1 MATLISFVGD
11 SDPLR
16 NDHDGP
22 LLHLARCLKPQKM
35 VLIHSQRSVQKN
47 DRVCQALRSIA
58 GYEPE
63 IEINKEI
70 ISNDNVYI
78 FDKMFDILY
87 RIIKNYRENED
98 IILNLTSGTPQMI
111 SAMFSVNRLSDLN
124 VHAYQVATP
133 VHSSNEGIK
142 HDNQKDFKKLLQQNA
157 DNVPHFEKRIIED
170 QGEKFQ
176 NILARR
182 SVKELILHNDY
193 LAAYR
198 LILQYHPLGKG
209 SQKKLNNS
217 LTNLSDAIRY
227 QNFIEEVTEADL
239 PDNVKVLLNAY
250 LIIAMQTRR
259 ELTSEVLIRVKNF
272 AEACAKYYIDQKHP
286 GLIILR
292 KNLPYLNERNCP
304 DGLIDFINQDSNQT
318 KKFFEFNDY
327 LSLPLYVKIIS
338 FYNAKDEVLVSLNE
352 INKVNGIRN
361 QVAHGLKPISKKAV
375 KINLLSQSCF
385 RLLKLIFGVET
396 KWSNFFDHKNDE
408 LVKSLL

>member
-16 NDHDGP
+16 NNHDGP
-22 LLHLARCLKPQKM
+22 LLHLARCLKPQKI

-47 DRVCQALRSIA
+47 DRVCQALRSIT

-70 ISNDNVYI
+70 ISNDDVFI

-87 RIIKNYRENED
+87 RIIKNYRENEN

-124 VHAYQVATP
+124 VRAYQVETP
-133 VHSSNEGIK
+133 VHSSNEGIG
-142 HDNQKDFKKLLQQNA
+142 HDNQKDFEQLLRQNV
-157 DNVPHFEKRIIED
+157 DNVSHFEKRIIED

-182 SVKELILHNDY
+182 SVKELILNNDY
-193 LAAYR
+193 LAAYQ
-198 LILQYHPLGKG
+198 LILQYRPLGKN

-217 LTNLSDAIRY
+217 LTNLSNAIRY
-227 QNFIEEVTEADL
+227 QNFIEEVTKADL
-239 PDNVKVLLNAY
+239 PDNVKTLLNAY
-250 LIIAMQTRR
+250 LIIALQTRR

-272 AEACAKYYIDQKHP
+272 AEACAKYYINQKKP
-286 GLIILR
+286 GLIILK
-292 KNLPYLNERNCP
+292 KNLPFLNEEKCSKE
-304 DGLIDFINQDSNQT
+304 LIDFINQDSHQT

-338 FYNAKDEVLVSLNE
+338 FYNAKDKVLLSLKE

-396 KWSNFFDHKNDE
+396 KWSNFFDQKNAE